1 MRKVKV
7 NCTVSYTYEAELPD
21 DVNVNDGEDV
31 CIAVDGQDPL
41 YQALGKIM
49 QESKISEPFGEIS
62 SIFDSETGELLY
74 AL

>member
-21 DVNVNDGEDV
+21 DVNVNNGEDV

-49 QESKISEPFGEIS
+49 QESKISEPFGEIG

-74 AL
+74 VL